1 MHEDACPVR
10 RAGVEVHAV
19 EDGCVVYV
27 PNPAEVHFLNRAAM
41 LALELCDGRTRWRD
55 LQQAFED
62 RWGRVD
68 FDVRATLLPQFEAA
82 RIIEPAPAVDAS
94 A

>member
-1 MHEDACPVR
+1 MREDARPVR

-27 PNPAEVHFLNRAAM
+27 PNPAEVHFLNRTAM
-41 LALELCDGRTRWRD
+41 LALELCDGRTRWCD
-55 LQQAFED
+55 LQQAFEA
-62 RWGRVD
+62 RWGGVD
-68 FDVRATLLPQFEAA
+68 FDVRDTLLPRFEAA
-82 RIIEPAPAVDAS
+82 RIIEPAPGGDGS